1 MLNVY
6 RGPFIKAASMR
17 LGDRIVAILN
27 RTDMTTRLN
36 CETEDA
42 DSILNIQPNSNEL
55 LEMFSLLT

>member
-1 MLNVY
+1 
-6 RGPFIKAASMR
+6 MR